1 MKKSFK
7 RAIAVL
13 LSVLMVAVS
22 MPFTALAADGGKPDI
37 QLQFGTFWS
46 ASAGSPFAEYE
57 DYDDLS
63 YAGIYGPVVDYNNG
77 ALTMNADKYNTWA
90 ASYGMDEVDSN
101 YTLTTGDKFTLTVR
115 LDNVDAIA
123 AFEAAITYSNN
134 IAPYYNEDLGIEG
147 NIPFDPT
154 GADSL
159 YPDLNDGAL
168 GNLSYVDE
176 DKNVIVASAYANEVD
191 SADVSETAVEGLT
204 DPATGETNYNFAG
217 KAVIATFVF
226 EIVNDGPITFGI
238 YKSGTD
244 EDVTYGGAYYIAD
257 ASNGTDVEDYT
268 TYEPEETAEGSTEM
282 TFMTKNEYV
291 TPAGVTITFKN
302 ADGTVISETTYDEGA
317 EVTVPAL
324 PAAKHDN
331 AKHYTYAWDAE
342 PQTTATT
349 DATYT
354 VVETAAAHSDY
365 TSEVVEQPTCTK
377 KGTTKYTCGGCDF
390 SFTAQDIAKTIH
402 TAGTAVRENVVE
414 ATCEKA
420 GSYDEVVYC
429 KACKTEMS
437 RTHKT
442 IDKAA
447 HNYGAYVYNKDAY
460 RDSAKVE
467 HDGTET
473 RTCSVCGAK
482 DTRTA
487 TGTGS
492 LRVTTY
498 NLTLSAG
505 IAVNFKTKKTT
516 ADKFDKISLVVKKY
530 DASKKAYETTVI
542 DDVYVDGTNVAGK
555 FTKIAPQCMA
565 DNMIVTFDAER
576 DGVVYEGTIPF
587 EISVRDYVMGQ
598 LNKQTSATS
607 TAALYVDMLNY
618 GTVAQDY
625 MKYNQTDYINSQM
638 TDTQKKWASASI
650 TEYTDS
656 QNSSYVVCA
665 NPTAK
670 WRTAALV
677 LESAVDF
684 KLSFSDPN
692 NGTTLTD
699 ISNLQIKVQ
708 LENGTVMWF
717 NPQDNPECF
726 SPYGTQGRWNFQTR
740 DIAVA
745 DLVSPVYFTICDK
758 DGKAVSNTFRYSAES
773 FTMRQSGTTEKNR
786 LRVLLDSM
794 QVYAKSA
801 YNYTVKGGK

>member
-90 ASYGMDEVDSN
+90 DSYGMDAVEDD

-134 IAPYYNEDLGIEG
+134 IAPYYNEDWGIEG

-154 GADSL
+154 GAESL
-159 YPDLNDGAL
+159 YGGLNDGAF

-191 SADVSETAVEGLT
+191 SADVSATDVAGLT
-204 DPATGETNYNFAG
+204 DPATGETDYDFAG
-217 KAVIATFVF
+217 EAVIATFVF

-257 ASNGTDVEDYT
+257 ASKGTDVEDYT

-291 TPAGVTITFKN
+291 APAGVTITFKN

-317 EVTVPAL
+317 TVTVPDL
-324 PAAKHDN
+324 PSAKHDT

-354 VVETAAAHSDY
+354 VVETAAEHSNY
-365 TSEVVEQPTCTK
+365 TSEVFEQPTCTK

-402 TAGTAVRENVVE
+402 TAGKPVQENIVD

-429 KACKTEMS
+429 TACKTEMS
-437 RTHKT
+437 RTQKT

-447 HNYGAYVYNKDAY
+447 HNYGAYVFNGDAA
-460 RDSAKVE
+460 RKV
-467 HDGTET
+467 DGTET
-473 RTCSVCGAK
+473 RTCIACGAT

-487 TGTGS
+487 AGTGE
-492 LRVTTY
+492 LRVVGN
-498 NLTLSAG
+498 NLSLSAG
-505 IAVNFKTKKTT
+505 IAENFNVATT
-516 ADKFDKISLVVKKY
+516 TVKNFDKVWVQVDRFEADKNAYVTYIVEESTIDGSNNKY
-530 DASKKAYETTVI
+530 Q
-542 DDVYVDGTNVAGK
+542 
-555 FTKIAPQCMA
+555 FTKLPPQAMA
-565 DNMIVTFDAER
+565 DNLIVSVHGTR
-576 DGVVYEGTIPF
+576 DGVEYWGVTNET
-587 EISVRDYVMGQ
+587 SVRTYIMNQ
-598 LNKQTSATS
+598 LAKQSSKTSAAT
-607 TAALYVDMLNY
+607 LFVDLLNY
-618 GTVAQDY
+618 GTAAQDY
-625 MKYNQTDYINSQM
+625 MKYNQGDYINKNL
-638 TDTQKKWASASI
+638 TDKQKAWGSTLRANSD
-650 TEYTDS
+650 YVDS
-656 QNSSYVVCA
+656 QNLNYVVCD
-665 NPTAK
+665 NAK
-670 WRTAALV
+670 AAWRGASLA
-677 LESAVDF
+677 LESSVGF
-684 KLSFSDPN
+684 RLNFSDAAKGTSLTKEILDTYQIKIELST
-692 NGTTLTD
+692 GTTLWYNTTD
-699 ISNLQIKVQ
+699 N
-708 LENGTVMWF
+708 E
-717 NPQDNPECF
+717 ECF
-726 SPYGTQGRWNFQTR
+726 TPYGTAGRWYFYVK
-740 DIAVA
+740 DIPVA
-745 DLVSPVYFTICDK
+745 DLNGPFMLTICDK
-758 DGKAVSNTFRYSAES
+758 DGNAISNTVQYSAES
-773 FTMRQSGTTEKNR
+773 YTMRQSGKQIKN
-786 LRVLLDSM
+786 LLDCM
-794 QVYAKSA
+794 QVYITSA
-801 YNYTVKGGK
+801 FNYTVKGGK